1 MSNNLADVKVEI
13 ILPNYNSESYLSET
27 IDSIINQTFK
37 NWKLT
42 IVDGNSNIE
51 TQRILKN
58 YMNHPNINIIKL
70 KKKKKAG
77 FCRNLAMRNSQSDY
91 IAFIDSDDIWDKEK
105 LSKQIDFMIKNNYYF
120 TYTNYLPF
128 TSEKNQNKLSEVKPE
143 KYFDFDKFT
152 KNTSIA
158 TSTMIIKRSSIGN
171 TKFSS
176 TKICEDYFFKCEI
189 LKKVDYAYCLSE
201 NLMKYRIRKDSLQ
214 SNKIRNLYWI
224 WYINKNY
231 NKMNFFKNL
240 LSILCISINSIK
252 KYGLK

>member
-1 MSNNLADVKVEI
+1 MSDNLADAKVEI
-13 ILPNYNSESYLSET
+13 ILPNYNSESYLTET

-42 IVDGNSNIE
+42 IVDDNSNIE

-58 YMNHPNINIIKL
+58 YMNHPNISIIKL
-70 KKKKKAG
+70 KKKKRAG
-77 FCRNLAMRNSQSDY
+77 FCRNLAMRKSKLEY
-91 IAFIDSDDIWDKEK
+91 IAFIDSDDIWEKEK
-105 LSKQIDFMIKNNYYF
+105 LSNQLDFMIKNKYYF
-120 TYTNYLPF
+120 AYTNY
-128 TSEKNQNKLSEVKPE
+128 TSFNSEAENNLHEIKPK
-143 KYFDFDKFT
+143 KYYSFNKFT

-171 TKFSS
+171 VRFSN
-176 TKICEDYFFKCEI
+176 TKICEDYFFKCQI
-189 LKKVDYAYCLSE
+189 LKKVNYAYCLSE

-252 KYGLK
+252 KYGFK